1 MESWEQTFH
10 FDTCQGSRDNQIFL
24 GGRGGGI
31 NKNGQIYPPRLLSSV
46 WVGLVFQSQ
55 QDPEIVTVIFPI
67 PVPPGVVQHSGLR
80 GTSPDLC
87 PPWLTR
93 ALEVGSIATRVMA
106 SQGHLSLLG
115 HPGAL
120 TLRRS

>member
-1 MESWEQTFH
+1 LTPASGAEIIRFFWE
-10 FDTCQGSRDNQIFL
+10 DEGEASI
-24 GGRGGGI
+24 
-31 NKNGQIYPPRLLSSV
+31 KKGQIYPPCLLSSV

-67 PVPPGVVQHSGLR
+67 PVPPGVVQHSGLS